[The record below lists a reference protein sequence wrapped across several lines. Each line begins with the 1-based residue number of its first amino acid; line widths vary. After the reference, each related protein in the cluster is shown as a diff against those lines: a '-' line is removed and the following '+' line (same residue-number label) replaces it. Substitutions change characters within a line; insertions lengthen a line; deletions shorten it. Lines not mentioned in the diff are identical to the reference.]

1 MIGAAVRTGLPCPA
15 HCRAPMQTRNYFT
28 ALVGLSLDDTP
39 ASSPTAIAAASRV
52 AARSSSGKGST
63 TTTTVAA
70 PAAADAA
77 TAAVAANGDSS
88 LKPKPNRPKLADP
101 LIWIDL
107 EMTGLDIDK
116 DTIIEIAC
124 IVTDGS
130 LQQVIEGPS
139 IAIHHP
145 DSVLDNMND
154 WCKEHHVKS
163 GLVQQVRDSSI
174 SLQQAEQQVLEFI
187 QQHTE
192 YKTAQLAGNS
202 VHVDRLFLQRHMPQL
217 LEHLHYRIVDVSTF
231 KECCR

>member
-130 LQQVIEGPS
+130 LQQVIEVSCNRPAACLHLPPLTGPYRAGVHALMS
-139 IAIHHP
+139 HR
-145 DSVLDNMND
+145 
-154 WCKEHHVKS
+154 W
-163 GLVQQVRDSSI
+163 SS
-174 SLQQAEQQVLEFI
+174 
-187 QQHTE
+187 
-192 YKTAQLAGNS
+192 
-202 VHVDRLFLQRHMPQL
+202 L
-217 LEHLHYRIVDVSTF
+217 LEHLLRIVVLPC
-231 KECCR
+231 ECVLCAVRSGRQ